1 MENEKRYAIRS
12 VKTLEEAYQK
22 YDRKCIVHTK
32 TNAILVSFSALN
44 AALVC
49 MNPVFIPVSLGWS
62 ALMISNIWMLAAA
75 KRKRKKMGSCLNETY
90 NELNIKEE
98 ERVIDSEGRSR

>member
-1 MENEKRYAIRS
+1 MENEKRYAIKS

-32 TNAILVSFSALN
+32 ASAILASFCALN
-44 AALVC
+44 ASLVC

>member
-1 MENEKRYAIRS
+1 MENEKRYAIKS

-49 MNPVFIPVSLGWS
+49 MNPVFIPVSLGC
-62 ALMISNIWMLAAA
+62 LQLQKENV
-75 KRKRKKMGSCLNETY
+75 KKWE
-90 NELNIKEE
+90 
-98 ERVIDSEGRSR
+98 VV

>member
-1 MENEKRYAIRS
+1 MENEKRYAIKS

-32 TNAILVSFSALN
+32 ASAILASFCALN
-44 AALVC
+44 ASLVC
-49 MNPVFIPVSLGWS
+49 MSSVFIPVSLGWS

-75 KRKRKKMGSCLNETY
+75 KRKRKKMERYLNETY